1 MWSNILLFFSGREKG
16 GVIRGGK
23 GTLKRK
29 QDIRD
34 FLNEQNEDYEDDL
47 FEGTP
52 FVKIK
57 QNPLVGQSVI
67 KGIGYCKV
75 KKIRVLKISYVFFSS
90 ILS

>member
-29 QDIRD
+29 QDIRA

-57 QNPLVGQSVI
+57 QNALVGQSVI

-75 KKIRVLKISYVFFSS
+75 KKIRL
-90 ILS
+90 